1 MNIAGARERERR
13 ARDERKIRGWEIV
26 EEWDREGDGRRLSDM
41 MRIAVTVVDQTEPQK
56 GSRVMSVGR
65 VDRMVTKRYR

>member
-1 MNIAGARERERR
+1 MNIAGARERERG

-65 VDRMVTKRYR
+65 VYRMVTKRYR